1 MDKGNKRKPNQSI
14 LSDQIFLSFNFD
26 NKEKKYIQTE
36 KKKTL
41 LGQFSFSV
49 IFFLVLLAESTICN
63 QEHILD

>member
-36 KKKTL
+36 KKKP
-41 LGQFSFSV
+41 SWV
-49 IFFLVLLAESTICN
+49 NFLFP
-63 QEHILD
+63 

>member
-36 KKKTL
+36 KKKNP
-41 LGQFSFSV
+41 LGS
-49 IFFLVLLAESTICN
+49 IFFFRN
-63 QEHILD
+63 ILSGALGRVYHM